1 MQSQHEAPEAPET
14 PAPPRR
20 LVVAADDWRGCHH
33 DGARGKG
40 HGDGARGKGHGFLV
54 AVYEENQLSMKV
66 YVKHCET

>member
-40 HGDGARGKGHGFLV
+40 HGFLV